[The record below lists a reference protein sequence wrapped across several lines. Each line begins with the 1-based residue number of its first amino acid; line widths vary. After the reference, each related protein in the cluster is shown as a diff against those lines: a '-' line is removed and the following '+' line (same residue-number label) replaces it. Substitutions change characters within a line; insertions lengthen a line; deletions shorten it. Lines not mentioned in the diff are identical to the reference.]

1 MTFIKTNAPH
11 MRTKRSTFGIMIE
24 LTIALL
30 VLYISAVAYNLFKEE
45 LTMAFTLY

>member
-30 VLYISAVAYNLFKEE
+30 VLYISAVTTAKIPINK
-45 LTMAFTLY
+45 A